1 MELKINIADSAYKA
15 ILEGGN
21 ISFAELFELVNEI
34 KDGKPV
40 EEAADTEELVPI
52 GSLTPGTVVE
62 VGGIQMEILDT
73 HYPTA
78 VEGEGVF
85 CLAKDIA
92 FCKAFDEDNC
102 NNWAS
107 SSLRNY
113 LNIDFKDQLT
123 ERIGEDA
130 LLAFER
136 DLTSDDGL
144 KDYGICIDKISLISC
159 DEYRK
164 YRQYISNKSDWWW
177 TLTPWSTPNSGYSR
191 RARGVNT
198 DGTLNNYN
206 AFNGAI
212 GVVPG
217 LCLLSSL
224 SVKAVCGE

>member
-1 MELKINIADSAYKA
+1 MDDEKQVKLLEEAIALYKDGA
-15 ILEGGN
+15 ILEAGN
-21 ISFAELFELVNEI
+21 KAGEFINAITLNE
-34 KDGKPV
+34 D
-40 EEAADTEELVPI
+40 EELVPI

-73 HYPTA
+73 HYLTA

-85 CLAKDIA
+85 CIAKDIA

-107 SSLRNY
+107 SSLRNH
-113 LNIDFKDQLT
+113 LNIDFKDQLA

-144 KDYGICIDKISLISC
+144 KDYGICVDKISLISC

-177 TLTPWSTPNSGYSR
+177 TLTPWSTPHSGNSYD
-191 RARGVNT
+191 ARLVYADGSLDSSNT
-198 DGTLNNYN
+198 D
-206 AFNGAI
+206 NGDV

-224 SVKAVCGE
+224 DVKVVCEE